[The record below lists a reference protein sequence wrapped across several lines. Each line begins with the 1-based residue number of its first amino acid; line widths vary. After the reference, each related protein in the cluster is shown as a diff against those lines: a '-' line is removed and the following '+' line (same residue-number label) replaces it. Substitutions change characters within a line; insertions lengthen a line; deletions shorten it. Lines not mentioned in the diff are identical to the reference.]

1 MEPGAVPVRTAPGIP
16 PERRRDMDVLA
27 IDVERLHLDKKTR
40 REIRRAQR
48 IIQALDG
55 LVADYKKLRGKA
67 FARLPDCNEPDSI
80 SPRG

>member
-1 MEPGAVPVRTAPGIP
+1 
-16 PERRRDMDVLA
+16 MDVLA

-48 IIQALDG
+48 IIHALDA

-67 FARLPDCNEPDSI
+67 FARQPGCNEPDSVP
-80 SPRG
+80 SRG